1 MSGTSI
7 ELKAG
12 ASNSGALESGA
23 PETGA
28 SAQASPLPDFASAAY
43 GEAYGRINGLVIVG
57 EAMADRH
64 FRRLAAL
71 LPQDREELR
80 RLGAMEGRHAAD
92 FVGCG
97 RQLGVTPDLAL
108 ARRLLAP
115 LQQQFDACEAAGDVV
130 GCLTLQCL
138 IIECF
143 AVAAYRCYLPVADPY
158 AAPITA
164 AVLNDEDEHLGYG
177 EQWLRQRLDAV
188 REPLER
194 CCRQAVPAA
203 LAMLDSLKVDLEA
216 IAIAPLE
223 LMTEFVICF
232 QQALEACGYT
242 PPQARGLVARLAGAA
257 LV

>member
-1 MSGTSI
+1 MN
-7 ELKAG
+7 G
-12 ASNSGALESGA
+12 ARSSH
-23 PETGA
+23 
-28 SAQASPLPDFASAAY
+28 QPLPAFDSPAY
-43 GEAYGRINGLVIVG
+43 REAYSRINGLVIVG

-64 FRRLAAL
+64 FRRLAGL
-71 LPQDREELR
+71 LPQDSDELR

-97 RQLGVTPDLAL
+97 RQLGVKPDLAL

-143 AVAAYRCYLPVADPY
+143 AVAAYRCYLPVADSY
-158 AAPITA
+158 AAPITS
-164 AVLNDEDEHLGYG
+164 AVLRDEGEHLGYG
-177 EQWLRQRLDAV
+177 ERWLRPRFEAV
-188 REPLER
+188 QGPLER

-203 LAMLDSLKVDLEA
+203 LALLQSLRADLEA

-223 LMTEFVICF
+223 LITEFVVCF
-232 QQALEACGYT
+232 QEALEASGYT
-242 PPQARGLVARLAGAA
+242 PRQARGLVARLAGGAT
-257 LV
+257 V

>member
-1 MSGTSI
+1 MNTVSFAADS
-7 ELKAG
+7 G
-12 ASNSGALESGA
+12 ASESVA
-23 PETGA
+23 HSRTA
-28 SAQASPLPDFASAAY
+28 PLPDYGSAAY
-43 GEAYGRINGLVIVG
+43 SDAYSRINGLVIVG

-64 FRRLAAL
+64 FRRLAGL
-71 LPQDREELR
+71 LPVDDEELR

-92 FVGCG
+92 FGGCG
-97 RQLGVTPDLAL
+97 RHLGVRPDLAL

-164 AVLNDEDEHLGYG
+164 AVLQDEDEHLGYG
-177 EQWLRQRLDAV
+177 ERWLRQRLEVV

-194 CCRQAVPAA
+194 CCRRAVPAA
-203 LAMLDSLKVDLEA
+203 LGLLESVRADLEA
-216 IAIAPLE
+216 IAITPLE
-223 LMTEFVICF
+223 LTAEFVVCF
-232 QQALEACGYT
+232 QQALEAIGYS
-242 PPQARGLVARLAGAA
+242 PHQARALVARLAGAA
-257 LV
+257 LA

>member
-1 MSGTSI
+1 VSASQRMP
-7 ELKAG
+7 AG
-12 ASNSGALESGA
+12 STPRPDYG
-23 PETGA
+23 
-28 SAQASPLPDFASAAY
+28 SATYGDAY
-43 GEAYGRINGLVIVG
+43 SRINGLVIVG

-64 FRRLAAL
+64 FRRLAVL
-71 LPQDREELR
+71 LPADAEELR

-97 RQLGVTPDLAL
+97 RQLGVRPDLPL
-108 ARRLLAP
+108 ARRLLAA

-143 AVAAYRCYLPVADPY
+143 AVAAYRCYVPVADPY

-164 AVLNDEDEHLGYG
+164 AVLQDEDEHLGYG
-177 EQWLRQRLDAV
+177 EQWLRQRLEAV

-203 LAMLDSLKVDLEA
+203 LSLLQSLQADLEA

-223 LMTEFVICF
+223 LIAAFVACF
-232 QQALEACGYT
+232 QEALEAIGYT
-242 PPQARGLVARLAGAA
+242 PQQARALVARLAGAA
-257 LV
+257 LA

>member
-1 MSGTSI
+1 MS
-7 ELKAG
+7 
-12 ASNSGALESGA
+12 
-23 PETGA
+23 
-28 SAQASPLPDFASAAY
+28 ASPFAPSSAAPSPDYGSAAY
-43 GEAYGRINGLVIVG
+43 GAAFSRVNALVIIG

-64 FRRLAAL
+64 FRRLARL
-71 LPQDREELR
+71 LPEDAEELL

-115 LQQQFDACEAAGDVV
+115 LQRQFDACEAAGDVV

-143 AVAAYRCYLPVADPY
+143 ALAAYRCYLPVADPY

-164 AVLNDEDEHLGYG
+164 AVLQDEDEHLGYG
-177 EQWLRQRLDAV
+177 ERWLRPRLEAV

-203 LAMLDSLKVDLEA
+203 LLLLRSLRGDLES
-216 IAIAPLE
+216 IAIAPSE
-223 LMTEFVICF
+223 LMAEFVACF
-232 QQALEACGYT
+232 QQALVTIGYT
-242 PPQARGLVARLAGAA
+242 PRQARGLVARLAGAA
-257 LV
+257 VA

>member
-1 MSGTSI
+1 MS
-7 ELKAG
+7 A
-12 ASNSGALESGA
+12 A
-23 PETGA
+23 PFA
-28 SAQASPLPDFASAAY
+28 PASAAPTPVPSRPDY
-43 GEAYGRINGLVIVG
+43 GSASYGDAFSRINALVIVG

-71 LPQDREELR
+71 LPQDREELC

-97 RQLGVTPDLAL
+97 RHLGVTPDLAL

-115 LQQQFDACEAAGDVV
+115 LRQQFDACESEGDVV

-138 IIECF
+138 IIESF
-143 AVAAYRCYLPVADPY
+143 AVAAYRCYLPVADLY

-164 AVLNDEDEHLGYG
+164 AVLQDEDAHLGYG
-177 EQWLRQRLDAV
+177 EQWLGQRLEAV

-203 LAMLDSLKVDLEA
+203 LSLLQGLQADLEA

-223 LMTEFVICF
+223 LIATFVACF
-232 QQALEACGYT
+232 QEALEAIGYT
-242 PPQARGLVARLAGAA
+242 PQQARVLVARLTGAA
-257 LV
+257 LA

>member
-1 MSGTSI
+1 MS
-7 ELKAG
+7 A
-12 ASNSGALESGA
+12 A
-23 PETGA
+23 PFAPA
-28 SAQASPLPDFASAAY
+28 SAAPQPVVPVPVVPRPDYGSAAY
-43 GEAYGRINGLVIVG
+43 GEAYSRINALVIVG

-71 LPQDREELR
+71 LPADRQELL
-80 RLGAMEGRHAAD
+80 RLGEMEGRHAAD

-97 RQLGVTPDLAL
+97 RQLGVKPDLAL

-115 LQQQFDACEAAGDVV
+115 LQQQFDACEAAADVV

-164 AVLNDEDEHLGYG
+164 AVLQDEDEHLGYG
-177 EQWLRQRLDAV
+177 EQWLRQRLEAV
-188 REPLER
+188 QEPLER

-203 LAMLDSLKVDLEA
+203 LALLASLRADLEA

-223 LMTEFVICF
+223 LMAEFVACF

-242 PPQARGLVARLAGAA
+242 PRRARGLVARLAGAA

>member
-1 MSGTSI
+1 MT
-7 ELKAG
+7 A
-12 ASNSGALESGA
+12 APFAPAESV
-23 PETGA
+23 
-28 SAQASPLPDFASAAY
+28 PLPDFGSAAY
-43 GEAYGRINGLVIVG
+43 GDAYSRINGLVIIG

-71 LPQDREELR
+71 LPADHEELR

-115 LQQQFDACEAAGDVV
+115 LRQQFDACEAAGDVV

-143 AVAAYRCYLPVADPY
+143 AVAAYRCYLPVADPF

-164 AVLNDEDEHLGYG
+164 AVLQDEDEHLGYG
-177 EQWLRQRLDAV
+177 EQWLRQRLETV

-203 LAMLDSLKVDLEA
+203 LGLLESVRADLEA
-216 IAIAPLE
+216 IAMAPLE
-223 LMTEFVICF
+223 LTAEFVACF
-232 QQALEACGYT
+232 QQALEAIGYS
-242 PPQARGLVARLAGAA
+242 PRQARGLVARLAGAA
-257 LV
+257 LA

>member
-1 MSGTSI
+1 MS
-7 ELKAG
+7 A
-12 ASNSGALESGA
+12 ASF
-23 PETGA
+23 A
-28 SAQASPLPDFASAAY
+28 SAQAAPHPDFGSAAY
-43 GEAYGRINGLVIVG
+43 GEAYSRINALVIVG

-64 FRRLAAL
+64 FRRLAGL
-71 LPQDREELR
+71 LPADAEELR

-97 RQLGVTPDLAL
+97 RQLGVRPDLPL

-143 AVAAYRCYLPVADPY
+143 AVAAYRCYVTVADPY

-164 AVLNDEDEHLGYG
+164 AVLQDEDEHLGYG
-177 EQWLRQRLDAV
+177 EQWLRQRLEVV

-203 LAMLDSLKVDLEA
+203 LGLLDSVRADLEA
-216 IAIAPLE
+216 IAITPLE
-223 LMTEFVICF
+223 LMTEFVTCF
-232 QQALEACGYT
+232 QQALEAIGYS
-242 PPQARGLVARLAGAA
+242 PRQARGLVARLAGASLA
-257 LV
+257 

>member
-1 MSGTSI
+1 MSSTQSAPAAA
-7 ELKAG
+7 AG
-12 ASNSGALESGA
+12 EPAASR
-23 PETGA
+23 PEYG
-28 SAQASPLPDFASAAY
+28 SAAY
-43 GEAYGRINGLVIVG
+43 GDAYSRINALVIVG

-64 FRRLAAL
+64 FRRLAGL
-71 LPQDREELR
+71 LPHDHDELR

-97 RQLGVTPDLAL
+97 RQLGVKPDLAL

-115 LQQQFDACEAAGDVV
+115 LQQQFEACEANGDVV

-164 AVLNDEDEHLGYG
+164 AVLQDEDEHLGYG
-177 EQWLRQRLDAV
+177 EQWLRPRLEAV

-203 LAMLDSLKVDLEA
+203 LALLQNLKADLEA

-223 LMTEFVICF
+223 LMAEFVACF
-232 QQALEACGYT
+232 QQALETIGYT
-242 PPQARGLVARLAGAA
+242 PRQARVLVARLAGAA
-257 LV
+257 VA